1 MTTADLPAGVSG
13 SRVLIVEDHE
23 LLAQSLAMAL
33 GAEGMDVRIV
43 PLESLDGVVHVAEGF
58 RPDVVLLDLDLGPLG
73 SALPLVAPL
82 TGAGAKVLLVTGS
95 TELARI
101 AETVEA
107 GAVGYVQKSQPFDAL
122 LAAVLEVAA
131 LQTVLTP
138 AQRTQLLGE
147 LRRQR
152 REQEQ
157 RFASFERLT
166 RREQEVLA
174 ALVDGKS
181 ADLIA
186 RESYVSV
193 ATVRSQIRAV
203 LRKLDVSSQLAAVA
217 VVNRAGWRPPDSP
230 S

>member
-1 MTTADLPAGVSG
+1 MTTPDLPAGVSG

-33 GAEGMDVRIV
+33 AAEGIDVRIV
-43 PLESLDGVVHVAEGF
+43 PLDSLDGIVGVAADF
-58 RPDVVLLDLDLGPLG
+58 APDVVLLDLDLGALG
-73 SALPLVAPL
+73 SALPLVEPL

-107 GAVGYVQKSQPFDAL
+107 GAVGYVQKSQPFHAL
-122 LAAVLEVAA
+122 LEAVLEVSA

-152 REQEQ
+152 REQEL

-166 RREQEVLA
+166 PREQEVLA
-174 ALVDGKS
+174 ALAEGKS

-186 RESYVSV
+186 KESFVSV

-217 VVNRAGWRPPDSP
+217 VVNRAGWRLPDS
-230 S
+230 SS